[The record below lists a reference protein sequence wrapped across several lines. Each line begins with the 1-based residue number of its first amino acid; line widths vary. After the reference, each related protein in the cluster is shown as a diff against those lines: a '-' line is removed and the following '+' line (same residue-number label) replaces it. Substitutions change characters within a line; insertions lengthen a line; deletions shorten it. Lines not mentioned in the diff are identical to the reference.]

1 MPVVIFLHRGKFAT
15 RLRLGSDAN
24 CYLSFSYV
32 ACALFIDIYA
42 HLDEN
47 ERIVYQ
53 QRYPQEAADMTGFA
67 ERFIE
72 QGRQEGEQSGIQQ
85 GMQRGEARILTRQL
99 TMRFGALTEV
109 IRQRIDA
116 ADADTLLK
124 WSERVL
130 TAQNLDDV
138 LQEK

>member
-1 MPVVIFLHRGKFAT
+1 M
-15 RLRLGSDAN
+15 
-24 CYLSFSYV
+24 
-32 ACALFIDIYA
+32 ACALFIDIYS